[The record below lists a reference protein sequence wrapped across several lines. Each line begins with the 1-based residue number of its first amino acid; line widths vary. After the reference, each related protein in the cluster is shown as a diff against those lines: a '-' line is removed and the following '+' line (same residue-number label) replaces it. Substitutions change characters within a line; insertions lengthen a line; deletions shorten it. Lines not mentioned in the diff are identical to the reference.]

1 LTSVGPIPVGFD
13 GDSERG
19 KQLAPSKIV
28 AGDVEI
34 ESFGVRNAQIARG
47 IVLGRVPTNMND
59 PQAAIDQGI
68 PAGFPNSVFDLTPT
82 FQLQPGSLG
91 RNALNGPKFVNF
103 DFAVLKDTHLGKTE
117 RMNLQFRVEFF
128 NLFNNVNFHQ
138 PYSRTS
144 LFYAAQPSFASE
156 FPGLCRLA
164 NNAVVATCFLPD
176 PFFGQILEAFPARQ
190 VQFALKLLF

>member
-1 LTSVGPIPVGFD
+1 VYSD
-13 GDSERG
+13 Y
-19 KQLAPSKIV
+19 
-28 AGDVEI
+28 
-34 ESFGVRNAQIARG
+34 FGTPLRPD
-47 IVLGRVPTNMND
+47 VLGRVPINFNN

-103 DFAVLKDTHLGKTE
+103 DFAVLKDTHLGKSE
-117 RMNLQFRVEFF
+117 RINLQFRVEFF

-138 PYSRTS
+138 PYSRTN
-144 LFYAAQPSFASE
+144 LFFAAQPSFASE

-176 PFFGQILEAFPARQ
+176 PFFGQILQAFPARQ